1 MKKTLALIAFA
12 GIASV
17 ASADVLVVNISGWQ
31 ADGGYGAPGNT
42 SASFFSIP
50 AGSTIDDI
58 SYEINFTAQGAS
70 WRSELVLSVNDSVN
84 FVGGYWDAAP
94 SNLGSSGNFIGSGN
108 FATAPGGSDGGPFV
122 LTTGD
127 LFVTIYDTFNDS
139 GIDAIVNSGTITITY
154 TPIPAPGALAL
165 LGLAGVAARRRRA

>member
-17 ASADVLVVNISGWQ
+17 ASADVLVVDISGWQ
-31 ADGGYGAPGNT
+31 SDSGYGGLGNT
-42 SASFFSIP
+42 FTNIALP
-50 AGSTIDDI
+50 AGSTIDNI
-58 SYEINFTAQGAS
+58 SYDIDFTTQGGS
-70 WRSELVLSVNDSVN
+70 WRSELTLSVNDSIDFIGGFWDASPSADSSGGN
-84 FVGGYWDAAP
+84 FV
-94 SNLGSSGNFIGSGN
+94 GSGN
-108 FATAPGGSDGGPFV
+108 FADAPGGAFGGPFV

-127 LFVTIYDTFNDS
+127 LYIEIYESFNDA
-139 GIDAIVNSGTITITY
+139 GVDAIVNSGTITITY